1 MIPSQQNAFSGSQAS
16 TSQPHFAGFTEAYT
30 APSFSQIPGMVSGS
44 SSFHVPPSVAY
55 NEDYDLVSPQVAA
68 SSSQPWYFDSGATN
82 HITHSIQNLAHPQ
95 PAVMNDGIMVGNG
108 SHLQASH
115 TDADWAG
122 NRLDRRSTTGYC
134 FVFGFQLSVLVC

>member
-115 TDADWAG
+115 TG
-122 NRLDRRSTTGYC
+122 QTYRQN
-134 FVFGFQLSVLVC
+134 LVQGALPQGSLAHSDLL